1 MALFDV
7 IEDISEKN
15 IIKTETGDNRIFGVV
30 LGEVVDN
37 FNEKRKGRICV
48 SIHTRDQNANVLK
61 WARVAMPYLGKDWGH
76 YFIPE
81 IGDQVLVVFEQGNIE
96 KPYVIG
102 CIPKDTDNFI
112 KEVKGA
118 DDNNKNPAN
127 PHKKIK
133 TKHGNTLYFLDAL
146 EGDGTKDKIQ
156 LFTAGDGKTGQH
168 LLEMDNENKEMKLK
182 DKDENC
188 LLEMKT
194 EKGNITLKAAEKIT
208 IKAGDKIT
216 IVLNGTNGKITV
228 DTTDVSLSAQGQLK
242 LNATGKAEL
251 SGANINIE
259 SSASLKLNANGM
271 TTVGGNLIKLG

>member
-1 MALFDV
+1 MGLFDV

-15 IIKTETGDNRIFGVV
+15 IVKTETGDNRIFGVV

-37 FNEKRKGRICV
+37 FNENRKGRLCV
-48 SIHTRDQNANVLK
+48 SIHTRDQNANILK
-61 WARVAMPYLGKDWGH
+61 WARVAMPYMGKNWGN
-76 YFIPE
+76 YFMPE

-96 KPYVIG
+96 KPYIIG
-102 CIPKDTDNFI
+102 CIPKDTDNFL

-118 DDNNKNPAN
+118 DDQQKNPAN

-133 TKHGNTLYFLDAL
+133 TKHGNTLYFLDAI

-156 LFTAGDGKTGQH
+156 LFTAGDGKTGTH
-168 LLEMDNENKEMKLK
+168 ILELDNENKVIRLK
-182 DKDENC
+182 DNEAKC
-188 LLEMKT
+188 SLEMKT
-194 EKGNITLKAAEKIT
+194 EKGEITLKAEEKIT

-216 IVLNGTNGKITV
+216 IVLNGTNGKITI

-251 SGANINIE
+251 SGANMNVD
-259 SSASLKLNANGM
+259 SSGSLTLNANGM
-271 TTVGGNLIKLG
+271 TTIGGNLIKLG